1 MMKRKVKAGSAIFLA
16 LAVAFSVFVLP
27 GVWAADAIQVDR
39 NDCSVEF
46 SVGSDYKELLTSDV
60 TIDLYKVASVDKSGT
75 YTAEPDFK
83 GLDVSALDIDDQAGS
98 AAKWSER
105 AASAAQ
111 MVTEK
116 KLDAADTITTTN
128 GMAKSEGLETGLYL
142 IQPEEVVTDNYTYTF
157 VPSLVALPNNYY
169 GNGGSDTWVYNLT
182 GENGITLKPEQH
194 ARYGKLVINKTL
206 LHQNVTSG
214 DKATFVS
221 RLILKSGWNK
231 RIKSRG
237 IRF

>member
-105 AASAAQ
+105 RSWMQ
-111 MVTEK
+111 LIPLQLQTE
-116 KLDAADTITTTN
+116 
-128 GMAKSEGLETGLYL
+128 
-142 IQPEEVVTDNYTYTF
+142 
-157 VPSLVALPNNYY
+157 
-169 GNGGSDTWVYNLT
+169 W
-182 GENGITLKPEQH
+182 
-194 ARYGKLVINKTL
+194 
-206 LHQNVTSG
+206 QNQRDLRQDFT
-214 DKATFVS
+214 
-221 RLILKSGWNK
+221 
-231 RIKSRG
+231 
-237 IRF
+237 